1 MHFIKTKKSLSE
13 IKDFFI
19 EKFQKYVIITRVR
32 EY

>member
-13 IKDFFI
+13 RKAFFI
-19 EKFQKYVIITRVR
+19 EKFQKYVIINSVR